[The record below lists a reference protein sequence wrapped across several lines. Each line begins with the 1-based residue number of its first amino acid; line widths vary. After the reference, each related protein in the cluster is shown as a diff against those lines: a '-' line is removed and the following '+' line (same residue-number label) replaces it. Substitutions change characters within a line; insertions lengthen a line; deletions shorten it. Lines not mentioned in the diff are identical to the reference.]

1 MKYMGSKSRIAK
13 YIVPI
18 IQEYIDKNNIQTYW
32 EPFVGGANIIDKV
45 KCPRRI
51 GSDKNPY
58 LIALLQRVQSGGWL
72 YPDVSR
78 ELYNEARQAYQN
90 NDLSKFTDW
99 QLGNIGFLAS
109 YNGKWFDGGYAKPV
123 YEKTKHG
130 ERYRDYYREAK
141 QNLMNQADNLQGIK
155 FYSLDYRKAS
165 IPHDEKWVI
174 YADPPYQNTTG
185 FSNAKDFDYY
195 EFWNIIRMWSQY
207 HIVLVSEQSAPDD
220 FIPIWEQK
228 ISRSLSAN
236 NKKFVTEK
244 LYIYRS
250 GIA

>member
-18 IQEYIDKNNIQTYW
+18 IQGYIDKNNVQTYW

-58 LIALLQRVQSGGWL
+58 LIALLQRVQGGGEL

-90 NDLSKFTDW
+90 NDSSKFTDW

-141 QNLMNQADNLQGIK
+141 QNLLNQADSLQGIQ
-155 FYSLDYRKAS
+155 FLTGDYSKMIFTAGRPRL
-165 IPHDEKWVI
+165 I
-174 YADPPYQNTTG
+174 YADPP
-185 FSNAKDFDYY
+185 
-195 EFWNIIRMWSQY
+195 
-207 HIVLVSEQSAPDD
+207 L
-220 FIPIWEQK
+220 
-228 ISRSLSAN
+228 
-236 NKKFVTEK
+236 
-244 LYIYRS
+244 
-250 GIA
+250 